1 MKLKE
6 IKPNGIGTVECVIVT
21 IEEKTNR
28 NNGTFLNIGVSDGES
43 QVIAKKWNEKVE
55 TFMFKPGQ
63 AVLIEVKMEEYKG
76 EPSYI
81 IREITESSAD
91 PSLFI
96 CGAPLKSE
104 YMYNF
109 LYKTAGRC
117 GVYASTVRRILAEN
131 KDKLMIWGA
140 GRSIHHNIRG
150 GLLYHTYRMTKMA
163 AYTTSVYNKEPSMLK
178 DCRDINTELL
188 VAGTILHDIGK
199 LCELDTNEFGASEYT
214 VKGTLMGHAFIG
226 AELAGRVA
234 REEGLDEEDIML
246 LQHLILSH
254 HGKHEYEAVTVPAIP
269 EALVLHHIDTI
280 DSYMYQFET
289 QAEGL
294 KPGEMSG
301 KVFGLDQRVYRPTWR
316 VPQKKEEG
324 EEKK

>member
-43 QVIAKKWNEKVE
+43 QVIAKKWNEKAE

-117 GVYASTVRRILAEN
+117 GVYASTVN
-131 KDKLMIWGA
+131 
-140 GRSIHHNIRG
+140 GR
-150 GLLYHTYRMTKMA
+150 
-163 AYTTSVYNKEPSMLK
+163 
-178 DCRDINTELL
+178 
-188 VAGTILHDIGK
+188 
-199 LCELDTNEFGASEYT
+199 
-214 VKGTLMGHAFIG
+214 AF
-226 AELAGRVA
+226 
-234 REEGLDEEDIML
+234 
-246 LQHLILSH
+246 
-254 HGKHEYEAVTVPAIP
+254 
-269 EALVLHHIDTI
+269 
-280 DSYMYQFET
+280 
-289 QAEGL
+289 
-294 KPGEMSG
+294 
-301 KVFGLDQRVYRPTWR
+301 
-316 VPQKKEEG
+316 KKER
-324 EEKK
+324 

>member
-1 MKLKE
+1 
-6 IKPNGIGTVECVIVT
+6 
-21 IEEKTNR
+21 
-28 NNGTFLNIGVSDGES
+28 
-43 QVIAKKWNEKVE
+43 
-55 TFMFKPGQ
+55 
-63 AVLIEVKMEEYKG
+63 
-76 EPSYI
+76 
-81 IREITESSAD
+81 
-91 PSLFI
+91 
-96 CGAPLKSE
+96 
-104 YMYNF
+104 
-109 LYKTAGRC
+109 
-117 GVYASTVRRILAEN
+117 
-131 KDKLMIWGA
+131 
-140 GRSIHHNIRG
+140 
-150 GLLYHTYRMTKMA
+150 
-163 AYTTSVYNKEPSMLK
+163 
-178 DCRDINTELL
+178 
-188 VAGTILHDIGK
+188 
-199 LCELDTNEFGASEYT
+199 
-214 VKGTLMGHAFIG
+214 MGHAFIG

-269 EALVLHHIDTI
+269 EALVLHHIDMI

>member
-21 IEEKTNR
+21 IDEKTNR

-43 QVIAKKWNEKVE
+43 QVIAKKWNEKAE
-55 TFMFKPGQ
+55 TFVFKPGQ

-91 PSLFI
+91 PALFI

-117 GVYASTVRRILAEN
+117 GVYASTVKRILAEN
-131 KDKLMIWGA
+131 KEKLMIWGA
-140 GRSIHHNIRG
+140 GKAIHHNIRG

-199 LCELDTNEFGASEYT
+199 LCELDTNEFGVSEYT
-214 VKGTLMGHAFIG
+214 VKGTLMGHSFIG

-254 HGKHEYEAVTVPAIP
+254 HGKREYEAVTVPAIP
-269 EALVLHHIDTI
+269 EALVLHHIDMI
-280 DSYMYQFET
+280 DSYMYQFEA
-289 QAEGL
+289 QAEAL
-294 KPGEMSG
+294 KPGEMSN

-316 VPQKKEEG
+316 VPQKKEEN